1 MKHLFLLLL
10 VILVTACSNDDDPIT
25 NNSLSNDPKLEYELD
40 TLKFTYKNKLYSS
53 PFYWNNDS
61 IVIVDK
67 NIQYIHNELKQN
79 QNLFTFI
86 DSDNVV
92 TYFDSESEYQENEK
106 TRILLR
112 SNGTTLPYFRIVA
125 RLYRHYHNLVND
137 PPTTSLLIQRK
148 FIIPNSRYPKEWK
161 SSTII
166 EVPNLGVYNLDN
178 KLTLANITMYWGNMT
193 IDNFYAGRAEI
204 LMYEGLNYLGEYCSG
219 SADANIDGPNIKK
232 GNIRNMKVGEES
244 QGSKK
249 IPLKSEKKK
258 NGSNFNDI
266 VSSLKIR
273 ISYLK
278 ISDTSAIEINNRE
291 NQSSGE
297 DRTSNEES
305 SRTSSRK

>member
-1 MKHLFLLLL
+1 
-10 VILVTACSNDDDPIT
+10 ACSNDDDPIT

-166 EVPNLGVYNLDN
+166 EVPNLGV
-178 KLTLANITMYWGNMT
+178 
-193 IDNFYAGRAEI
+193 
-204 LMYEGLNYLGEYCSG
+204 
-219 SADANIDGPNIKK
+219 
-232 GNIRNMKVGEES
+232 
-244 QGSKK
+244 
-249 IPLKSEKKK
+249 
-258 NGSNFNDI
+258 
-266 VSSLKIR
+266 
-273 ISYLK
+273 
-278 ISDTSAIEINNRE
+278 
-291 NQSSGE
+291 
-297 DRTSNEES
+297 
-305 SRTSSRK
+305 